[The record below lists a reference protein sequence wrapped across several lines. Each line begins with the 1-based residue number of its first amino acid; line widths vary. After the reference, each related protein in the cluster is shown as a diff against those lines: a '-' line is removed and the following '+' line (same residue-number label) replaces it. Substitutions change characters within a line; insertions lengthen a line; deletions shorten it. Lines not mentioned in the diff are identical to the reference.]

1 MQLRKQI
8 KEVVKKMYMW
18 RIAKLG
24 YKLASPLINEFG
36 TKTFIGG
43 KLIDANKETIIIV
56 SHEASI
62 TGAPILALNICKELG
77 KNITSYQ

>member
-24 YKLASPLINEFG
+24 YMLASPLINEFG

-43 KLIDANKETIIIV
+43 KLINANKETVTIIGILIG
-56 SHEASI
+56 I
-62 TGAPILALNICKELG
+62 TTFRK
-77 KNITSYQ
+77 K